1 MPPIWKVVE
10 GLGLSYKTV
19 QELNKKIDKLP
30 GRAPFVSKDMAIGG
44 EVFTFYYWEIIPC
57 LRALF
62 GDPEFQHD
70 LIFAPERHFTNED
83 RTHRIYSD
91 MHTGDWWWSVQ
102 VRYSVHK

>member
-1 MPPIWKVVE
+1 M
-10 GLGLSYKTV
+10 SYKTIP
-19 QELNKKIDKLP
+19 ELNKKIDELP
-30 GRAPFVSKDMAIGG
+30 GHTPFVSKDMAIGG
-44 EVFTFYYWEIIPC
+44 EVFTFHHREIVPC

-62 GDPEFQHD
+62 GNPGFQHD

-102 VRYSVHK
+102 VRYSVRK